1 LTSRK
6 LLIDGREFA
15 PSRRT
20 GIARFLEGIMTA
32 LMAWEIDLEI
42 ILAIS
47 SERCVPFKLRN
58 SKRIKM
64 RKVPFPFLSS
74 EKTLTNITREGI
86 DLLLSP
92 YAKLPFF
99 GSHCPSANTIHDVLY
114 LTHPTYKN
122 RFRNFFDR
130 LRLKSATRKACLTW
144 YDSEWSLMETAK
156 CAGYVGKN
164 PRVRHLAIDER
175 FTPLERKGNN
185 PLLEKY
191 GLQSGYIIVIGN
203 GLPHKN
209 LGVLLTV
216 AAELSR
222 DLVFLG
228 VSEEN
233 RKYWQTRYPHA
244 QTTWIEY
251 VDDEE
256 LPSFMREAFC
266 LAQPSTAEGYGY
278 PPLEA
283 MASGTPTVISNI
295 PVLIETT
302 GGHPLAADPGDS
314 KMWIKAFQ
322 ALEEKDLYQTQIEK
336 GLKWV
341 TPLRGRKGWEKHIA
355 DLEELLRD
363 L

>member
-1 LTSRK
+1 LASRK

-47 SERCVPFKLRN
+47 SERCVPSKLRN

-64 RKVPFPFLSS
+64 REVPLTFFGS
-74 EKTLTNITREGI
+74 EKALTDITKAGV
-86 DLLLSP
+86 DLFLSP
-92 YAKLPFF
+92 YPKLPFF
-99 GSHCPSANTIHDVLY
+99 GSHCPAANTIHDVLY
-114 LTHPTYKN
+114 ITHPTYKK
-122 RFRNFFDR
+122 RFRNFFDL

-144 YDSEWSLMETAK
+144 YDSEWSFMETEK
-156 CAGYVGKN
+156 CAGFVGEN
-164 PRVRHLAIDER
+164 PKIRHLAIDER
-175 FTPLERKGNN
+175 FTPD
-185 PLLEKY
+185 EKRDDDAVLKKY
-191 GLQSGYIIVIGN
+191 QLQSEYIIVIGN

-209 LGVLLTV
+209 LGVLLRV
-216 AAELSR
+216 APELSR
-222 DLVFLG
+222 DLVFIGL
-228 VSEEN
+228 SEEN
-233 RKYWQTRYPHA
+233 RKYWQSRYPDA
-244 QTTWIEY
+244 QSTWIEY
-251 VDDEE
+251 IDDEE
-256 LPSFMREAFC
+256 LPALIRGAFC

-283 MASGTPTVISNI
+283 MASGTPSVISNI

-302 GGHPLAADPGDS
+302 GGHSLAADPSDS

-322 ALEEKDLYQTQIEK
+322 ALEEKGFYQTQVEK
-336 GLKWV
+336 GLTWV
-341 TPLRGRKGWEKHIA
+341 APLRGQKGWRKHVA
-355 DLEELLRD
+355 DIEELLKG